1 MASVAGQ
8 TLTPT
13 LAAAQVTGIFGSSME
28 VMVSVC
34 GETPAEGSSVFH
46 CGDAYATVVAVDPE
60 GQPAEVPFELV
71 PGSPDDARRCAGVAA
86 RCVDMDHSTQP
97 SLIR

>member
-1 MASVAGQ
+1 
-8 TLTPT
+8 
-13 LAAAQVTGIFGSSME
+13 VTGIFGSSME

-34 GETPAEGSSVFH
+34 GETPAEGSAVFH

-71 PGSPDDARRCAGVAA
+71 PATPDDARRCAGVAA
-86 RCVDMDHSTQP
+86 RRVPPLSPLRALHQP
-97 SLIR
+97 